1 MSIAVLGSGAF
12 GTALA
17 IALCSGGR
25 EVTLWARDPATVTAM
40 RETRRAPRLPEA
52 PLPDSLTLTDNLAE
66 AARAPVLLLSV
77 PMQSLSSLLGQ
88 IERDLDGTALVA
100 CCKGIDLASM
110 TGPSGVIAAAKPQA
124 VPAVLTGPSFARD
137 IATGLPTALTLAC
150 AEADWAADL
159 GGAELGGALKNVI
172 AIACGAAIGAGLGDS
187 ARAALLTRGFA
198 EMMRIA
204 EHMGARAETLNG
216 LCGLGDL
223 TLTCTSDLSR
233 NYRLGL
239 ALGRGTDFDPNLTVE
254 GAATAQALAK
264 ITETTALDLP
274 ICTTVAQLVT
284 GALSVSQALDALIS
298 RPLKEE

>member
-1 MSIAVLGSGAF
+1 MHSDGAPHMLIPNETDGIARIQPDAGVGS
-12 GTALA
+12 
-17 IALCSGGR
+17 
-25 EVTLWARDPATVTAM
+25 WAH
-40 RETRRAPRLPEA
+40 
-52 PLPDSLTLTDNLAE
+52 
-66 AARAPVLLLSV
+66 
-77 PMQSLSSLLGQ
+77 G
-88 IERDLDGTALVA
+88 ER
-100 CCKGIDLASM
+100 
-110 TGPSGVIAAAKPQA
+110 
-124 VPAVLTGPSFARD
+124 
-137 IATGLPTALTLAC
+137 
-150 AEADWAADL
+150 AADL
-159 GGAELGGALKNVI
+159 QRQLSTRSLRLYRSDDMVGAELGGALKNVI